1 MKTDKRLAKSKSSSI
16 SLARG
21 DGKGKPISTRAL
33 TAVPAPQQPRRGPG
47 RSKLARDG
55 DPYVMADGKVIQ
67 PENMFPDPAKDAALA
82 KSSKAYRPLRK
93 RSIKDLP
100 AMPNVMKGIALV
112 FTLTILG
119 VSDREIGE
127 LLGVSSGQVRMIRDH
142 VGYGETFEIVAT
154 EFVSAKSQR
163 LVSRIAAMADDAIEQ
178 VHNIAVNG
186 HKEANVLKA
195 SIDILDR
202 AGVKA
207 KDTEA
212 NRQQQNELRITIIKG
227 GNDADVEVNGITIDQ
242 T

>member
-1 MKTDKRLAKSKSSSI
+1 MKTDKRLAKSRSSSI
-16 SLARG
+16 SLARSE
-21 DGKGKPISTRAL
+21 GKGKPVSARAL
-33 TAVPAPQQPRRGPG
+33 VAPTSATCRRPG

-93 RSIKDLP
+93 RSIQDLP

-127 LLGVSSGQVRMIRDH
+127 LLGVTSSQVRSVRNH
-142 VGYGETFEIVAT
+142 VGYGETFEIGAA

-178 VHNIAVNG
+178 VHNISVNG

-212 NRQQQNELRITIIKG
+212 HRQQQNELRITIIKG
-227 GNDADVEVNGITIDQ
+227 GNDADVEVNGIAIDP
-242 T
+242 